1 MCDDLTVSALQI
13 IELYGYRFKVEVMF
27 KSLKN
32 TIGSFMYHFWTT
44 VLPKFSRKTKET
56 DLSQIVNPAAK
67 QKIVA
72 TVKAIEVFTIIGCVA
87 MGILQLIA
95 IHYPT
100 TVWNRYS
107 GWLRTRT
114 PGVTSVEIVRAT
126 LQEEVLWNFR
136 KLSKF
141 GTLQLIIQHQRESL
155 YLYEEDAS

>member
-1 MCDDLTVSALQI
+1 
-13 IELYGYRFKVEVMF
+13 
-27 KSLKN
+27 
-32 TIGSFMYHFWTT
+32 
-44 VLPKFSRKTKET
+44 
-56 DLSQIVNPAAK
+56 
-67 QKIVA
+67 VA
-72 TVKAIEVFTIIGCVA
+72 TVKAIEVFTFIGCVA

-126 LQEEVLWNFR
+126 LQEEVLWNYR
-136 KLSKF
+136 ELSKF

-155 YLYEEDAS
+155 YLYEENAS